1 MGPIQGVVGV
11 AADLFILSLPIPVVH
26 NLKLASGKKLGLLVV
41 FLMGAFAVIAS
52 SVSLYYRFDLYTG
65 TDKFWDGPS
74 INACV
79 FAEGYTTIIVSC
91 APAMSSFW
99 MNIFTKSAIYSRL
112 RSGSFF
118 SWHTR
123 GATTEATSLPRA
135 QKQAG
140 SSMNQEKA
148 SSGYHELQEVAY
160 GKSYDEVSRSTK
172 VPLGSANDGIR
183 KSTTIVQISRKSPP

>member
-79 FAEGYTTIIVSC
+79 C

-118 SWHTR
+118 LWHTR
-123 GATTEATSLPRA
+123 GATTEDTSLPRA
-135 QKQAG
+135 RKQAG
-140 SSMNQEKA
+140 SSMSQEKA
-148 SSGYHELQEVAY
+148 SSGYHELQDVAY
-160 GKSYDEVSRSTK
+160 GKSYDEVSHSTN